1 MLKGSCL
8 CDGIHYEID
17 GDLGPTMICHCGKCR
32 KSNGSAFAVNAVVN
46 VSEFHIVKGQELVA
60 EFESTP
66 GVFRTFCKQC
76 GSPLF
81 SRRPSMPDVYR
92 LRIGTLDTP
101 VDVKPAA
108 HIFVGSKAGWDCIN
122 DDIPQY
128 DERP

>member
-108 HIFVGSKAGWDCIN
+108 HIFVSSKAGWDCIN